1 MSFNIGLSGLQATS
15 EQMNTISHNIA
26 NGSTAGFKS
35 SRTEFQDVYAAT
47 FGGGQANGV
56 AVSNIR
62 QSFATGSMTTTGRN
76 ADLAINGDGF
86 FVVENNGQKFYTRA
100 GIFDTRQDKN
110 NPSML
115 NLVSPDGSLLLGKG
129 GQPITI
135 DQADQAPK
143 ATAKGSLGLNL
154 DSGAPVIDAKA
165 KPFDPNDPASYNST
179 STVKVYDTLG
189 NEHQVTQYYRKT
201 AEGEW
206 DMYVS
211 VDNKPLDDGATP
223 PKPIANKLTFTDEGA
238 LDTINGK
245 KESTLDLSL
254 PLATRA
260 GAGAQ
265 PLRLDLGKM
274 TQYGGGF
281 SITSV
286 SSDGYAAG
294 KFANWSFESDGTVVA
309 RYTNG
314 EKVSQGQ
321 LQLARF
327 TNNEGLQPA
336 GGNRWTETFASGQA
350 MTGVAGEG
358 QLGGILTGRYENSN
372 VNITDEMVGLMGAQ
386 SSYQANAKSIQVAN
400 EMTKIL
406 FNSL

>member
-1 MSFNIGLSGLQATS
+1 MSFNIGLSGLKSTS

-35 SRTEFQDVYAAT
+35 SRTEFQDVYSAT

-76 ADLAINGDGF
+76 GDLAINGDGF

-100 GIFDTRQDKN
+100 GVFDTRQDKN

-115 NLVSPDGSLLLGKG
+115 NLVSADGSLLLGKG

-143 ATAKGSLGLNL
+143 ATTKGSLGLNL
-154 DSGAPVIDAKA
+154 DSGAPVIDAA
-165 KPFDPNDPASYNST
+165 KPFDITDPSTYNST
-179 STVKVYDTLG
+179 STVKVYDQLG

-201 AEGEW
+201 ADGQW
-206 DMYVS
+206 DMHVAM
-211 VDNKPLDDGATP
+211 DNTLLPGGPTPVEFDGSGKLLKPSP
-223 PKPIANKLTFTDEGA
+223 ANLSLTLPNGQPLA
-238 LDTINGK
+238 LDM
-245 KESTLDLSL
+245 S
-254 PLATRA
+254 A
-260 GAGAQ
+260 
-265 PLRLDLGKM
+265 M

-281 SITSV
+281 SINTV

-294 KFANWSFESDGTVVA
+294 KFANWSFEPDGTVMA

-358 QLGGILTGRYENSN
+358 QLGSILTGRYENSN

>member
-62 QSFATGSMTTTGRN
+62 QSFATGSMTTTNRN
-76 ADLAINGDGF
+76 GDLAINGDGF

-100 GIFDTRQDKN
+100 GIFDARQDKN
-110 NPSML
+110 NPNML
-115 NLVSPDGSLLLGKG
+115 NLLSADGSLLLGKG

-206 DMYVS
+206 DMYIS

-223 PKPIANKLTFTDEGA
+223 PKPIANKLKFTDEGA
-238 LDTINGK
+238 LETINGN

-254 PLATRA
+254 PLAT
-260 GAGAQ
+260 GAQ
-265 PLRLDLGKM
+265 TVRLDLGKM

-281 SITSV
+281 SINSV

>member
-1 MSFNIGLSGLQATS
+1 MSFNIGLSGLKSTS
-15 EQMNTISHNIA
+15 AQMDTISHNIA

-35 SRTEFQDVYAAT
+35 SRTEFQDVYSAT

-56 AVSNIR
+56 AVSGVR

-86 FVVENNGQKFYTRA
+86 FAVENNGQKFYTRA

-110 NPSML
+110 NPTML

-129 GQPITI
+129 GKPITI

-143 ATAKGSLGLNL
+143 ATTKGSLGLNL
-154 DSGAPVIDAKA
+154 DSGAPLSTKT
-165 KPFDPNDPASYNST
+165 PFNPDDPSTYNST
-179 STVKVYDTLG
+179 STVKAYDKLG
-189 NEHQVTQYYRKT
+189 NEHQVTQYYCKT

-206 DMYVS
+206 DMYS
-211 VDNKPLDDGATP
+211 IVDPGKNPAQPTP
-223 PKPIANKLTFTDEGA
+223 TPTKLTFDDKGA
-238 LDTINGK
+238 LTSSKQTTVSVPGG
-245 KESTLDLSL
+245 ETVTLDMS
-254 PLATRA
+254 A
-260 GAGAQ
+260 
-265 PLRLDLGKM
+265 M

-281 SITSV
+281 SINTV

-294 KFANWSFESDGTVVA
+294 KFANWSFEPDGTVIA

-327 TNNEGLQPA
+327 TNSEGLQPA

-350 MTGVAGEG
+350 MAGVAGEG
-358 QLGGILTGRYENSN
+358 QLGSIMTGRYENSN
-372 VNITDEMVGLMGAQ
+372 VNISDEMVGLMGAQ
-386 SSYQANAKSIQVAN
+386 SNYQANAKSIQVAN
-400 EMTKIL
+400 EMTKVL

>member
-1 MSFNIGLSGLQATS
+1 MSFNISLSGLKATS

-35 SRTEFQDVYAAT
+35 SRTEFQDVYSSNL
-47 FGGGQANGV
+47 GGGQPNGV
-56 AVSNIR
+56 AVSDIR

-110 NPSML
+110 NPNML
-115 NLVSPDGSLLLGKG
+115 NLVSGDGSLLLGKG

-135 DQADQAPK
+135 DQADQKPK

-154 DSGAPVIDAKA
+154 DSGATTPTVAFDIN
-165 KPFDPNDPASYNST
+165 KPESYNST
-179 STVKVYDTLG
+179 STVKAYDQLG

-201 AEGEW
+201 AGAGEW
-206 DMYVS
+206 EVYIS
-211 VDNKPLDDGATP
+211 VDNQLQPAVATGAAATP
-223 PKPIANKLTFTDEGA
+223 IAKLTFDSKTGA
-238 LDTINGK
+238 LGSVKPSGK
-245 KESTLDLSL
+245 TDPKSVSVSIPGGTSVALSL
-254 PLATRA
+254 SA
-260 GAGAQ
+260 
-265 PLRLDLGKM
+265 M

-281 SITSV
+281 SINSV
-286 SSDGYAAG
+286 NSDGYAAG
-294 KFANWSFESDGTVVA
+294 KFANWSFEPDGTVVA
-309 RYTNG
+309 RYSNG
-314 EKVSQGQ
+314 QKVSQGQ

-358 QLGGILTGRYENSN
+358 QLGSILTGRYENSN

-400 EMTKIL
+400 EMTKVL

>member
-1 MSFNIGLSGLQATS
+1 MSFNIGLSGLKATS

-35 SRTEFQDVYAAT
+35 SRTEFQDVYSAT

-62 QSFATGSMTTTGRN
+62 QSFATGSMTTTSRN

-86 FVVENNGQKFYTRA
+86 FVVENNGQKYYTRA

-115 NLVSPDGSLLLGKG
+115 NLVSSDGSLLLGKG
-129 GQPITI
+129 GKPISI
-135 DQADQAPK
+135 DQADQAPQ
-143 ATAKGSLGLNL
+143 ASTKGSLGLNL
-154 DSGAPVIDAKA
+154 DSGAPVIDAA
-165 KPFDPNDPASYNST
+165 KPFDITDPSTYNST
-179 STVKVYDTLG
+179 STVKVYDQLG

-201 AEGEW
+201 DDGQW
-206 DMYVS
+206 DMHVAM
-211 VDNKPLDDGATP
+211 DNTLLPGSATKVEFDGSG
-223 PKPIANKLTFTDEGA
+223 KLTKPSPSNLSLTLPNGQPMA
-238 LDTINGK
+238 LDM
-245 KESTLDLSL
+245 S
-254 PLATRA
+254 A
-260 GAGAQ
+260 
-265 PLRLDLGKM
+265 M

-281 SITSV
+281 SINSV

-294 KFANWSFESDGTVVA
+294 KFANWSFEPDGTVVA

-336 GGNRWTETFASGQA
+336 GGNRWTETFVSGQA

-358 QLGGILTGRYENSN
+358 QLGSILTGRYENSN

>member
-1 MSFNIGLSGLQATS
+1 MSFNIGLSGLKSTS

-35 SRTEFQDVYAAT
+35 SRTEFQDVYSAT

-143 ATAKGSLGLNL
+143 ASTKGSLGLNL
-154 DSGAPVIDAKA
+154 DSGAPVIDAA
-165 KPFDPNDPASYNST
+165 KPFDINDPATYNST
-179 STVKVYDTLG
+179 STVKVYDKLG

-201 AEGEW
+201 ADGKW
-206 DMYVS
+206 DMHVAM
-211 VDNKPLDDGATP
+211 DNTLLPGGATP
-223 PKPIANKLTFTDEGA
+223 VEFDDTGKLTKPSPSNLSLTLPNGQPLA
-238 LDTINGK
+238 LDM
-245 KESTLDLSL
+245 S
-254 PLATRA
+254 A
-260 GAGAQ
+260 
-265 PLRLDLGKM
+265 M

-281 SITSV
+281 SINSV

-294 KFANWSFESDGTVVA
+294 KFANWSFEPDGTVMA

>member
-1 MSFNIGLSGLQATS
+1 MSFNIGLSGLKSTS

-35 SRTEFQDVYAAT
+35 SRTEFQDVYSAT

-143 ATAKGSLGLNL
+143 ASTKGSLGLNL
-154 DSGAPVIDAKA
+154 DSGAPVIDAA
-165 KPFDPNDPASYNST
+165 KPFDINDPATYNST
-179 STVKVYDTLG
+179 STVKVYDKLG

-201 AEGEW
+201 ADGKW
-206 DMYVS
+206 DMHVAM
-211 VDNKPLDDGATP
+211 DNTLLPGGATP
-223 PKPIANKLTFTDEGA
+223 VEFDDTGKLTKPSPSNLSLTLPNGQPLA
-238 LDTINGK
+238 LDM
-245 KESTLDLSL
+245 S
-254 PLATRA
+254 A
-260 GAGAQ
+260 
-265 PLRLDLGKM
+265 M

-281 SITSV
+281 SINSV
-286 SSDGYAAG
+286 NSDGYAAG

>member
-1 MSFNIGLSGLQATS
+1 MSFNIGLSGLKSTS

-35 SRTEFQDVYAAT
+35 SRTEFQDVYSAT

-110 NPSML
+110 NPSKL

-143 ATAKGSLGLNL
+143 ASTKGSLGLNL
-154 DSGAPVIDAKA
+154 DSGAPVITKN
-165 KPFDPNDPASYNST
+165 FDINDPATYNST
-179 STVKVYDTLG
+179 STVKVYDQLG

-201 AEGEW
+201 DEGKW
-206 DMYVS
+206 DMHVAM
-211 VDNKPLDDGATP
+211 DNTLLPGGATP
-223 PKPIANKLTFTDEGA
+223 VEFDDTGKLTKPNPSNLSLTLPNGQPLA
-238 LDTINGK
+238 LDM
-245 KESTLDLSL
+245 S
-254 PLATRA
+254 A
-260 GAGAQ
+260 
-265 PLRLDLGKM
+265 M

-281 SITSV
+281 SINSV
-286 SSDGYAAG
+286 NSDGYAAG
-294 KFANWSFESDGTVVA
+294 KFANWSFEPDGTVMA

>member
-35 SRTEFQDVYAAT
+35 SRTEFQDVYSAT

-110 NPSML
+110 NPSMM

-135 DQADQAPK
+135 DKTDQAPK
-143 ATAKGSLGLNL
+143 ASTKGSLGLNL
-154 DSGAPVIDAKA
+154 DSGAPVIDAA
-165 KPFDPNDPASYNST
+165 KPFDINDPATYNST
-179 STVKVYDTLG
+179 STVKVYDKLG

-201 AEGEW
+201 ADGKW
-206 DMYVS
+206 DMHVAM
-211 VDNKPLDDGATP
+211 DNTLLPGGATP
-223 PKPIANKLTFTDEGA
+223 VEFDDTGKLTKPSPSNLSLTLPNGQPLA
-238 LDTINGK
+238 LDM
-245 KESTLDLSL
+245 S
-254 PLATRA
+254 A
-260 GAGAQ
+260 
-265 PLRLDLGKM
+265 M

-281 SITSV
+281 SINSV

>member
-62 QSFATGSMTTTGRN
+62 QSFATGSMTTTNRN
-76 ADLAINGDGF
+76 GDLAINGDGF

-110 NPSML
+110 NPSMM

-129 GQPITI
+129 GQPIAI
-135 DQADQAPK
+135 DKTDQAPK
-143 ATAKGSLGLNL
+143 ASTKGSLGLNL
-154 DSGAPVIDAKA
+154 DSGAPVIDAA
-165 KPFDPNDPASYNST
+165 KPFDINDPSTYNST
-179 STVKVYDTLG
+179 STVKVYDQLG

-201 AEGEW
+201 ADGKW
-206 DMYVS
+206 DMHVAM
-211 VDNKPLDDGATP
+211 DNTLLPGGATP
-223 PKPIANKLTFTDEGA
+223 VEFDDTGKLTKPSPSNLSLTLPNGQPLA
-238 LDTINGK
+238 LDM
-245 KESTLDLSL
+245 S
-254 PLATRA
+254 A
-260 GAGAQ
+260 
-265 PLRLDLGKM
+265 M

>member
-62 QSFATGSMTTTGRN
+62 QSFATGSMTTTNRN
-76 ADLAINGDGF
+76 GDLAINGDGF

-135 DQADQAPK
+135 DQADQAPQ
-143 ATAKGSLGLNL
+143 ASTKGSLGLNL
-154 DSGAPVIDAKA
+154 DSGAPVITKT
-165 KPFDPNDPASYNST
+165 PFDPKDPSTYNST
-179 STVKVYDTLG
+179 STVKVYDKLG
-189 NEHQVTQYYRKT
+189 NEHQLTQYYSKKADGKWEMNVT
-201 AEGEW
+201 MDDA
-206 DMYVS
+206 
-211 VDNKPLDDGATP
+211 PLPAAKQELEFDGDSG
-223 PKPIANKLTFTDEGA
+223 KLTAPSPANPTITLPNGQNFA
-238 LDTINGK
+238 LDM
-245 KESTLDLSL
+245 S
-254 PLATRA
+254 A
-260 GAGAQ
+260 
-265 PLRLDLGKM
+265 M

-281 SITSV
+281 SINSV
-286 SSDGYAAG
+286 NSDGYAAG
-294 KFANWSFESDGTVVA
+294 KFANWSFEPDGTVVA

>member
-1 MSFNIGLSGLQATS
+1 MSFNIGLSGLKSTS

-35 SRTEFQDVYAAT
+35 SRTEFQDVYSAT

-56 AVSNIR
+56 AVSNVR

-115 NLVSPDGSLLLGKG
+115 NLVSADGSLLLGKG
-129 GQPITI
+129 GQPISI

-143 ATAKGSLGLNL
+143 ASSKGSLGLNL
-154 DSGAPVIDAKA
+154 DSGAPVIDVA
-165 KPFDPNDPASYNST
+165 KPFDITDPSTYNST
-179 STVKVYDTLG
+179 STVKVYDPLG

-201 AEGEW
+201 ADGQW
-206 DMYVS
+206 DMHVAM
-211 VDNKPLDDGATP
+211 DNTLLPGGATP
-223 PKPIANKLTFTDEGA
+223 VEFDDTGKLTKPSPSNLSLTLPNGQPLA
-238 LDTINGK
+238 LDM
-245 KESTLDLSL
+245 S
-254 PLATRA
+254 A
-260 GAGAQ
+260 
-265 PLRLDLGKM
+265 M

-281 SITSV
+281 SINTV

-294 KFANWSFESDGTVVA
+294 KFANWSFEPDGTVVA

-336 GGNRWTETFASGQA
+336 GGNRWTETFASGQS

-358 QLGGILTGRYENSN
+358 QLGSILTGRYENSN

>member
-62 QSFATGSMTTTGRN
+62 QSFATGSMTTTNRN
-76 ADLAINGDGF
+76 GDLAINGDGF

-100 GIFDTRQDKN
+100 GIFDARQDKN
-110 NPSML
+110 NPNML
-115 NLVSPDGSLLLGKG
+115 NLLSADGSLLLGKG

-135 DQADQAPK
+135 DQADQAPQ
-143 ATAKGSLGLNL
+143 ASTKGSLGLNL
-154 DSGAPVIDAKA
+154 DSGAPVITKT
-165 KPFDPNDPASYNST
+165 PFDPKDPSTYNST
-179 STVKVYDTLG
+179 STVKVYDKLG
-189 NEHQVTQYYRKT
+189 NEHQLTQYYSKKADGKWEMNVT
-201 AEGEW
+201 MDDA
-206 DMYVS
+206 
-211 VDNKPLDDGATP
+211 PLPAAKQELEFDGDSG
-223 PKPIANKLTFTDEGA
+223 KLTAPSPANPTITLPNGQNFA
-238 LDTINGK
+238 LDM
-245 KESTLDLSL
+245 S
-254 PLATRA
+254 A
-260 GAGAQ
+260 
-265 PLRLDLGKM
+265 M

-281 SITSV
+281 SINSV

>member
-62 QSFATGSMTTTGRN
+62 QSFATGSMTTTNRN
-76 ADLAINGDGF
+76 GDLAINGDGF

-110 NPSML
+110 NPSMM

-129 GQPITI
+129 GQPIAI
-135 DQADQAPK
+135 DKTDQAPK
-143 ATAKGSLGLNL
+143 ASTKGSLGLNL
-154 DSGAPVIDAKA
+154 DSGAPIIDAA
-165 KPFDPNDPASYNST
+165 KPFDINDPSTYNST
-179 STVKVYDTLG
+179 STVKVYDQLG

-201 AEGEW
+201 ADGKW
-206 DMYVS
+206 DMHVAM
-211 VDNKPLDDGATP
+211 DNTLLPGGATP
-223 PKPIANKLTFTDEGA
+223 VEFDDTGKLTKPSPSNLSLTLPNGQPLA
-238 LDTINGK
+238 LDM
-245 KESTLDLSL
+245 S
-254 PLATRA
+254 A
-260 GAGAQ
+260 
-265 PLRLDLGKM
+265 M

-281 SITSV
+281 SINSV
-286 SSDGYAAG
+286 NSDGYAAG

>member
-62 QSFATGSMTTTGRN
+62 QSFATGSMTTTNRN
-76 ADLAINGDGF
+76 GDLAINGDGF

-100 GIFDTRQDKN
+100 GIFDARQDKN
-110 NPSML
+110 NPNML
-115 NLVSPDGSLLLGKG
+115 NLLSADGSLLLGKG

-143 ATAKGSLGLNL
+143 ASTKGSLGLNL
-154 DSGAPVIDAKA
+154 DSGAPVIDAA
-165 KPFDPNDPASYNST
+165 KPFDINDPSTYNST
-179 STVKVYDTLG
+179 STVKVYDQLG

-201 AEGEW
+201 ADGKW
-206 DMYVS
+206 DMHVAM
-211 VDNKPLDDGATP
+211 DNTLLPGGATP
-223 PKPIANKLTFTDEGA
+223 VEFDDTGKLTKPSPSNLSLTLPNGQPLA
-238 LDTINGK
+238 LDM
-245 KESTLDLSL
+245 S
-254 PLATRA
+254 A
-260 GAGAQ
+260 
-265 PLRLDLGKM
+265 M

-294 KFANWSFESDGTVVA
+294 KFANWSFEPDGTVVA

>member
-143 ATAKGSLGLNL
+143 ASTKGSLGLNL
-154 DSGAPVIDAKA
+154 DSGAPVITKT
-165 KPFDPNDPASYNST
+165 PFDPKDPSTYNST
-179 STVKVYDTLG
+179 STVKVYDKLG
-189 NEHQVTQYYRKT
+189 NEHQLTQYYSKKADGKWEMNVT
-201 AEGEW
+201 MDDA
-206 DMYVS
+206 
-211 VDNKPLDDGATP
+211 PLPAAKQELEFDDSG
-223 PKPIANKLTFTDEGA
+223 KLTKPSPANPTITLPNGQNFA
-238 LDTINGK
+238 LDM
-245 KESTLDLSL
+245 S
-254 PLATRA
+254 A
-260 GAGAQ
+260 
-265 PLRLDLGKM
+265 M

-281 SITSV
+281 SINSV
-286 SSDGYAAG
+286 NSDGYAAG
-294 KFANWSFESDGTVVA
+294 KFANWSFEPDGTVVA

>member
-1 MSFNIGLSGLQATS
+1 MSFNIGLSGLKSTS

-35 SRTEFQDVYAAT
+35 SRTEFQDVYSAT

-143 ATAKGSLGLNL
+143 ASTKGSLGLNL
-154 DSGAPVIDAKA
+154 DSGAPVIDAA
-165 KPFDPNDPASYNST
+165 KPFDINDPATYNST
-179 STVKVYDTLG
+179 STVKVYDKLG

-201 AEGEW
+201 ADGKW
-206 DMYVS
+206 DMHVAM
-211 VDNKPLDDGATP
+211 DNTLLPGGATP
-223 PKPIANKLTFTDEGA
+223 VEFDDTGKLTKPSPSNLSLTLPNGQPLA
-238 LDTINGK
+238 LDM
-245 KESTLDLSL
+245 S
-254 PLATRA
+254 A
-260 GAGAQ
+260 
-265 PLRLDLGKM
+265 M

-281 SITSV
+281 SINSV

>member
-154 DSGAPVIDAKA
+154 DSGAPVITKT
-165 KPFDPNDPASYNST
+165 PFDPKDPSTYNST
-179 STVKVYDTLG
+179 STVKVYDKLG
-189 NEHQVTQYYRKT
+189 NEHQLTQYYSKKADGKWEMNVT
-201 AEGEW
+201 MDDA
-206 DMYVS
+206 
-211 VDNKPLDDGATP
+211 PLPAAKQELEFDGDSG
-223 PKPIANKLTFTDEGA
+223 KLTAPSPANPTITLPNGQNFA
-238 LDTINGK
+238 LDM
-245 KESTLDLSL
+245 S
-254 PLATRA
+254 A
-260 GAGAQ
+260 
-265 PLRLDLGKM
+265 M

-281 SITSV
+281 SINSV
-286 SSDGYAAG
+286 NSDGYAAG
-294 KFANWSFESDGTVVA
+294 KFANWSFEPDGTVVA

>member
-35 SRTEFQDVYAAT
+35 SRTEFQDVYSAT

-143 ATAKGSLGLNL
+143 ASTKGSLGLNL
-154 DSGAPVIDAKA
+154 DSGAPVITKT
-165 KPFDPNDPASYNST
+165 PFDPKDPSTYNST
-179 STVKVYDTLG
+179 STVKVYDKLG
-189 NEHQVTQYYRKT
+189 NEHQLTQYYSKT
-201 AEGEW
+201 ADGKWEMNVTM
-206 DMYVS
+206 D
-211 VDNKPLDDGATP
+211 DAPLPAAKQELEFDDSG
-223 PKPIANKLTFTDEGA
+223 KLTKPSPANPTITLPNGQNFA
-238 LDTINGK
+238 LDM
-245 KESTLDLSL
+245 S
-254 PLATRA
+254 A
-260 GAGAQ
+260 
-265 PLRLDLGKM
+265 M

-281 SITSV
+281 SINSV
-286 SSDGYAAG
+286 NSDGYAAG
-294 KFANWSFESDGTVVA
+294 KFANWSFEPDGTVVA

>member
-110 NPSML
+110 NPSMM

-129 GQPITI
+129 GQPIAI
-135 DQADQAPK
+135 DKTDQAPK
-143 ATAKGSLGLNL
+143 ASTKGSLGLNL
-154 DSGAPVIDAKA
+154 DSGAPIIDAA
-165 KPFDPNDPASYNST
+165 KPFDINDPSTYNST
-179 STVKVYDTLG
+179 STVKVYDKLG

-201 AEGEW
+201 ADGKW
-206 DMYVS
+206 DMHVAM
-211 VDNKPLDDGATP
+211 DNTLLPGGATP
-223 PKPIANKLTFTDEGA
+223 VEFDDSGKLTKPSPSNLSLTLPNGQPLA
-238 LDTINGK
+238 LDM
-245 KESTLDLSL
+245 S
-254 PLATRA
+254 A
-260 GAGAQ
+260 
-265 PLRLDLGKM
+265 M

-281 SITSV
+281 SINSV

>member
-62 QSFATGSMTTTGRN
+62 QSFATGSMTTTNRN
-76 ADLAINGDGF
+76 GDLAINGDGF

-100 GIFDTRQDKN
+100 GIFDARQDKN
-110 NPSML
+110 NPNML
-115 NLVSPDGSLLLGKG
+115 NLLSADGSLLLGKG

-143 ATAKGSLGLNL
+143 ASTKGSLGLNL
-154 DSGAPVIDAKA
+154 DSGAPVIDAA
-165 KPFDPNDPASYNST
+165 KPFDINDPSTYNST
-179 STVKVYDTLG
+179 STVKVYDQLG

-201 AEGEW
+201 ADGKW
-206 DMYVS
+206 DMHVAM
-211 VDNKPLDDGATP
+211 DNTLLPGGATP
-223 PKPIANKLTFTDEGA
+223 VEFDDTGKLTKPSPSNLSLTLPNGQPLA
-238 LDTINGK
+238 LDM
-245 KESTLDLSL
+245 S
-254 PLATRA
+254 A
-260 GAGAQ
+260 
-265 PLRLDLGKM
+265 M

-400 EMTKIL
+400 DMTKIL

>member
-1 MSFNIGLSGLQATS
+1 MSFNIGLSGLKSTS

-35 SRTEFQDVYAAT
+35 SRTEFQDVYSAT

-143 ATAKGSLGLNL
+143 ASTKGSLGLNL
-154 DSGAPVIDAKA
+154 DSGAPVIDAA
-165 KPFDPNDPASYNST
+165 KPFDINDPATYNST
-179 STVKVYDTLG
+179 STVKVYDKLG

-201 AEGEW
+201 ADGHW
-206 DMYVS
+206 DMHVAM
-211 VDNKPLDDGATP
+211 DNTEIPAAKQSLEFDGTG
-223 PKPIANKLTFTDEGA
+223 KLTKPSPANPTINLPNGQDIA
-238 LDTINGK
+238 LDM
-245 KESTLDLSL
+245 S
-254 PLATRA
+254 A
-260 GAGAQ
+260 
-265 PLRLDLGKM
+265 M

-281 SITSV
+281 SINSV

>member
-35 SRTEFQDVYAAT
+35 SRTEFQDVYSAT

-110 NPSML
+110 NPSMM

-135 DQADQAPK
+135 DKTDQAPK
-143 ATAKGSLGLNL
+143 ASTKGSLGLNL
-154 DSGAPVIDAKA
+154 DSGAPIIDAA
-165 KPFDPNDPASYNST
+165 KPFDINDPSTYNST
-179 STVKVYDTLG
+179 STVKVYDKLG

-201 AEGEW
+201 ADGKW
-206 DMYVS
+206 DMHVAM
-211 VDNKPLDDGATP
+211 DNTLLPGGATP
-223 PKPIANKLTFTDEGA
+223 VEFDDTGKLTKPSPSNLSLTLPNGQPLA
-238 LDTINGK
+238 LDM
-245 KESTLDLSL
+245 S
-254 PLATRA
+254 A
-260 GAGAQ
+260 
-265 PLRLDLGKM
+265 M

-281 SITSV
+281 SINSV

>member
-1 MSFNIGLSGLQATS
+1 MSFNIGLSGLKATS

-35 SRTEFQDVYAAT
+35 SRTEFQDVYSAT

-110 NPSML
+110 NPSMM

-129 GQPITI
+129 GQPIAI
-135 DQADQAPK
+135 DKTDQAPK
-143 ATAKGSLGLNL
+143 ASTKGSLGLNL
-154 DSGAPVIDAKA
+154 DSGAPIIDAA
-165 KPFDPNDPASYNST
+165 KPFDINDPSTYNST
-179 STVKVYDTLG
+179 STVKVYDKLG

-201 AEGEW
+201 ADGKW
-206 DMYVS
+206 DMHVAM
-211 VDNKPLDDGATP
+211 DNTLLPGGATP
-223 PKPIANKLTFTDEGA
+223 VEFDDTGKLTKPSPSNLSLTLPNGQPLA
-238 LDTINGK
+238 LDM
-245 KESTLDLSL
+245 S
-254 PLATRA
+254 A
-260 GAGAQ
+260 
-265 PLRLDLGKM
+265 M

>member
-1 MSFNIGLSGLQATS
+1 MSFNIGLSGLKATS

-35 SRTEFQDVYAAT
+35 SRTEFQDVYSAT

-143 ATAKGSLGLNL
+143 ASTKGSLGLNL
-154 DSGAPVIDAKA
+154 DSGAPVIDAA
-165 KPFDPNDPASYNST
+165 KPFDINDPATYNST
-179 STVKVYDTLG
+179 STVKVYDKLG

-201 AEGEW
+201 ADGKW
-206 DMYVS
+206 DMHVAM
-211 VDNKPLDDGATP
+211 DNTLLPGGATP
-223 PKPIANKLTFTDEGA
+223 VEFDDTGKLTKPSPSNLSLTLPNGQPLA
-238 LDTINGK
+238 LDM
-245 KESTLDLSL
+245 S
-254 PLATRA
+254 A
-260 GAGAQ
+260 
-265 PLRLDLGKM
+265 M

-281 SITSV
+281 SINSV
-286 SSDGYAAG
+286 NSDGYAAG
-294 KFANWSFESDGTVVA
+294 KFANWSFEPDGTVMA

>member
-1 MSFNIGLSGLQATS
+1 MSFNIGLSGLKATS

-35 SRTEFQDVYAAT
+35 SRTEFQDVYSAT

-143 ATAKGSLGLNL
+143 ASTKGSLGLNL
-154 DSGAPVIDAKA
+154 DSGAPVIDAA
-165 KPFDPNDPASYNST
+165 KPFDINDPATYNST
-179 STVKVYDTLG
+179 STVKVYDKLG

-201 AEGEW
+201 ADGKW
-206 DMYVS
+206 DMHVAM
-211 VDNKPLDDGATP
+211 DNTLLPGGATP
-223 PKPIANKLTFTDEGA
+223 VEFDDTGKLTKPSPSNLSLTLPNGQPLA
-238 LDTINGK
+238 LDM
-245 KESTLDLSL
+245 S
-254 PLATRA
+254 A
-260 GAGAQ
+260 
-265 PLRLDLGKM
+265 M

-281 SITSV
+281 SINSV

-294 KFANWSFESDGTVVA
+294 KFANWSFEPDGTVVA

>member
-135 DQADQAPK
+135 DQADQAPQ
-143 ATAKGSLGLNL
+143 ASTKGSLGLNL
-154 DSGAPVIDAKA
+154 DSGAPVITKT
-165 KPFDPNDPASYNST
+165 PFDPKDPSTYNST
-179 STVKVYDTLG
+179 STVKVYDKLG
-189 NEHQVTQYYRKT
+189 NEHQLTQYYSKKADGKWEMNVT
-201 AEGEW
+201 MDDA
-206 DMYVS
+206 
-211 VDNKPLDDGATP
+211 PLPAAKQELEFDGDSG
-223 PKPIANKLTFTDEGA
+223 KLTAPSPANPTITLPNGQNFA
-238 LDTINGK
+238 LDM
-245 KESTLDLSL
+245 S
-254 PLATRA
+254 A
-260 GAGAQ
+260 
-265 PLRLDLGKM
+265 M

-281 SITSV
+281 SINSV
-286 SSDGYAAG
+286 NSDGYAAG
-294 KFANWSFESDGTVVA
+294 KFANWSFEPDGTVVA

>member
-62 QSFATGSMTTTGRN
+62 QSFATGSMTTTNRN
-76 ADLAINGDGF
+76 GDLAINGDGF

-100 GIFDTRQDKN
+100 GIFDARQDKN
-110 NPSML
+110 NPNML
-115 NLVSPDGSLLLGKG
+115 NLLSADGSLLLGKG

-143 ATAKGSLGLNL
+143 ASTKGSLGLNL
-154 DSGAPVIDAKA
+154 DSGAPVIDAA
-165 KPFDPNDPASYNST
+165 KPFDINDPSTYNST
-179 STVKVYDTLG
+179 STVKVYDQLG

-201 AEGEW
+201 ADGKW
-206 DMYVS
+206 DMHVAM
-211 VDNKPLDDGATP
+211 DNTLLPGGATP
-223 PKPIANKLTFTDEGA
+223 VEFDDTGKLTKPSPSNLSLTLPNGQPLA
-238 LDTINGK
+238 LDM
-245 KESTLDLSL
+245 S
-254 PLATRA
+254 A
-260 GAGAQ
+260 
-265 PLRLDLGKM
+265 M

-386 SSYQANAKSIQVAN
+386 SSYQANA
-400 EMTKIL
+400 
-406 FNSL
+406 

>member
-62 QSFATGSMTTTGRN
+62 QSFATGSMTTTNRN
-76 ADLAINGDGF
+76 GDLAINGDGF

-110 NPSML
+110 NPSMM

-129 GQPITI
+129 GQPIAI
-135 DQADQAPK
+135 DKTDQAPK
-143 ATAKGSLGLNL
+143 ASTKGSLGLNL
-154 DSGAPVIDAKA
+154 DSGAPVIDAA
-165 KPFDPNDPASYNST
+165 KPFDINDPSTYNST
-179 STVKVYDTLG
+179 STVKVYDQLG

-201 AEGEW
+201 AEGKW
-206 DMYVS
+206 DMHVAM
-211 VDNKPLDDGATP
+211 DNTLLPGGATP
-223 PKPIANKLTFTDEGA
+223 VEFDDTGKLTKPSPSNLSLTLPNGQPLA
-238 LDTINGK
+238 LDM
-245 KESTLDLSL
+245 S
-254 PLATRA
+254 A
-260 GAGAQ
+260 
-265 PLRLDLGKM
+265 M

-281 SITSV
+281 SINSV

-294 KFANWSFESDGTVVA
+294 KFANWSFEPDGTVMA

>member
-143 ATAKGSLGLNL
+143 ASTKGSLGLNL
-154 DSGAPVIDAKA
+154 DSGAPVIDAA
-165 KPFDPNDPASYNST
+165 KPFDINDPATYNST
-179 STVKVYDTLG
+179 STVKVYDKLG

-201 AEGEW
+201 ADGKW
-206 DMYVS
+206 DMHVAM
-211 VDNKPLDDGATP
+211 DNTLLPGGATP
-223 PKPIANKLTFTDEGA
+223 VEFDDTGKLTKPSPSNLSLTLPNGQPLA
-238 LDTINGK
+238 LDM
-245 KESTLDLSL
+245 S
-254 PLATRA
+254 A
-260 GAGAQ
+260 
-265 PLRLDLGKM
+265 M

-281 SITSV
+281 SINSV

-294 KFANWSFESDGTVVA
+294 KFANWSFEPDGTVMA

-336 GGNRWTETFASGQA
+336 GGNCWTETFASGQA

>member
-143 ATAKGSLGLNL
+143 ASTKGSLGLNL
-154 DSGAPVIDAKA
+154 DSGAPVIDAA
-165 KPFDPNDPASYNST
+165 KPFDINDPATYNST
-179 STVKVYDTLG
+179 STVKVYDKLG

-201 AEGEW
+201 ADGKW
-206 DMYVS
+206 DMHVAM
-211 VDNKPLDDGATP
+211 DNTLLPGGATP
-223 PKPIANKLTFTDEGA
+223 VEFDDTGKLTKPSPSNLSLTLPNGQPLA
-238 LDTINGK
+238 LDM
-245 KESTLDLSL
+245 S
-254 PLATRA
+254 A
-260 GAGAQ
+260 
-265 PLRLDLGKM
+265 M

-281 SITSV
+281 SINSV
-286 SSDGYAAG
+286 NSDGYAAG
-294 KFANWSFESDGTVVA
+294 KFANWSFEPDGTVVA

>member
-1 MSFNIGLSGLQATS
+1 MSFNIGLSGLKSTS

-35 SRTEFQDVYAAT
+35 SRTEFQDVYSAT

-143 ATAKGSLGLNL
+143 ASTKGSLGLNL
-154 DSGAPVIDAKA
+154 DSGAPVIDAA
-165 KPFDPNDPASYNST
+165 KPFDINDPATYNST
-179 STVKVYDTLG
+179 STVKVYDQLG

-201 AEGEW
+201 DEGKWE
-206 DMYVS
+206 MHVAM
-211 VDNKPLDDGATP
+211 DNTLLPGGATP
-223 PKPIANKLTFTDEGA
+223 VEFDDTGKLTKPNPSNLSLTLPNGQPLA
-238 LDTINGK
+238 LDM
-245 KESTLDLSL
+245 S
-254 PLATRA
+254 A
-260 GAGAQ
+260 
-265 PLRLDLGKM
+265 M

-281 SITSV
+281 SINSV
-286 SSDGYAAG
+286 NSDGYAAG

>member
-135 DQADQAPK
+135 DQADQAPQ
-143 ATAKGSLGLNL
+143 ASTKGSLGLNL
-154 DSGAPVIDAKA
+154 DSGAPVITKT
-165 KPFDPNDPASYNST
+165 PFDPKDPSTYNST
-179 STVKVYDTLG
+179 STVKVYDKLG
-189 NEHQVTQYYRKT
+189 NEHQLTQYYSKKADGKWEMNVT
-201 AEGEW
+201 MDDA
-206 DMYVS
+206 
-211 VDNKPLDDGATP
+211 PLPAAKQELEFDGDSG
-223 PKPIANKLTFTDEGA
+223 KLTAPSPANPTITLPNGQNFA
-238 LDTINGK
+238 LDM
-245 KESTLDLSL
+245 S
-254 PLATRA
+254 A
-260 GAGAQ
+260 
-265 PLRLDLGKM
+265 M

-281 SITSV
+281 SINSV
-286 SSDGYAAG
+286 NSDGYAAG
-294 KFANWSFESDGTVVA
+294 KFANWSFEPDGTVVA

-350 MTGVAGEG
+350 MTGVA
-358 QLGGILTGRYENSN
+358 
-372 VNITDEMVGLMGAQ
+372 
-386 SSYQANAKSIQVAN
+386 
-400 EMTKIL
+400 
-406 FNSL
+406 

>member
-1 MSFNIGLSGLQATS
+1 
-15 EQMNTISHNIA
+15 ISHNIA

-62 QSFATGSMTTTGRN
+62 QSFATGSMTTTNRN
-76 ADLAINGDGF
+76 GDLAINGDGF

-100 GIFDTRQDKN
+100 GIFDARQDKN
-110 NPSML
+110 NPNML
-115 NLVSPDGSLLLGKG
+115 NLLSADGSLLLGKG

-143 ATAKGSLGLNL
+143 ASTKGSLGLNL
-154 DSGAPVIDAKA
+154 DSGAPVIDAA
-165 KPFDPNDPASYNST
+165 KPFDINDPSTYNST
-179 STVKVYDTLG
+179 STVKVYDQLG

-201 AEGEW
+201 ADGKW
-206 DMYVS
+206 DMHVAM
-211 VDNKPLDDGATP
+211 DNTLLPGGATP
-223 PKPIANKLTFTDEGA
+223 VEFDDTGKLTKPSPSNLSLTLPNGQPLA
-238 LDTINGK
+238 LDM
-245 KESTLDLSL
+245 S
-254 PLATRA
+254 A
-260 GAGAQ
+260 
-265 PLRLDLGKM
+265 M

-386 SSYQANAKSIQVAN
+386 SSYQANAKS
-400 EMTKIL
+400 
-406 FNSL
+406 

>member
-62 QSFATGSMTTTGRN
+62 QSFATGSMTTTNRN
-76 ADLAINGDGF
+76 GDLAINGDGF

-110 NPSML
+110 NPNMM

-129 GQPITI
+129 GQPIAI
-135 DQADQAPK
+135 DKTDQAPK
-143 ATAKGSLGLNL
+143 ASTKGSLGLNL
-154 DSGAPVIDAKA
+154 DSGAPVIDAA
-165 KPFDPNDPASYNST
+165 KPFDINDPSTYNST
-179 STVKVYDTLG
+179 STVKVYDQLG

-201 AEGEW
+201 AEGKW
-206 DMYVS
+206 DMHVAM
-211 VDNKPLDDGATP
+211 DNTLLPGGATP
-223 PKPIANKLTFTDEGA
+223 VEFDDTGKLTKPSPSNLSLTLPNGQPLA
-238 LDTINGK
+238 LDM
-245 KESTLDLSL
+245 S
-254 PLATRA
+254 A
-260 GAGAQ
+260 
-265 PLRLDLGKM
+265 M

-281 SITSV
+281 SINSV

>member
-47 FGGGQANGV
+47 FGSGQANGV

-62 QSFATGSMTTTGRN
+62 QSFATGSMTTTNRN
-76 ADLAINGDGF
+76 GDLAINGDGF

-100 GIFDTRQDKN
+100 GIFDARQDKN
-110 NPSML
+110 NPNML
-115 NLVSPDGSLLLGKG
+115 NLLSADGSLLLGKG

-143 ATAKGSLGLNL
+143 ASTKGSLGLNL
-154 DSGAPVIDAKA
+154 DSGAPVIDAA
-165 KPFDPNDPASYNST
+165 KPFDINDPSTYNST
-179 STVKVYDTLG
+179 STVKVYDQLG

-201 AEGEW
+201 ADGKW
-206 DMYVS
+206 DMHVAM
-211 VDNKPLDDGATP
+211 DNTLLPGGATP
-223 PKPIANKLTFTDEGA
+223 VEFDDTGKLTKPSPSNLSLTLPNGQPLA
-238 LDTINGK
+238 LDM
-245 KESTLDLSL
+245 S
-254 PLATRA
+254 A
-260 GAGAQ
+260 
-265 PLRLDLGKM
+265 M

>member
-1 MSFNIGLSGLQATS
+1 
-15 EQMNTISHNIA
+15 
-26 NGSTAGFKS
+26 
-35 SRTEFQDVYAAT
+35 
-47 FGGGQANGV
+47 
-56 AVSNIR
+56 
-62 QSFATGSMTTTGRN
+62 MTTTGRN

-143 ATAKGSLGLNL
+143 ASTKGSLGLNL
-154 DSGAPVIDAKA
+154 DSGAT
-165 KPFDPNDPASYNST
+165 KPTVAFDINKPESYNST
-179 STVKVYDTLG
+179 STIKVYDKLG
-189 NEHQVTQYYRKT
+189 NEHQLTQYYRKT
-201 AEGEW
+201 
-206 DMYVS
+206 D
-211 VDNKPLDDGATP
+211 DNKWEMHLAVDGDASLVTSTNP
-223 PKPIANKLTFTDEGA
+223 VNVEFNTDGT
-238 LDTINGK
+238 LKTSLGKINLNL
-245 KESTLDLSL
+245 STGPQEIDVAAS
-254 PLATRA
+254 
-260 GAGAQ
+260 
-265 PLRLDLGKM
+265 KM

-281 SITSV
+281 SINSV
-286 SSDGYAAG
+286 NSDGYAAG

>member
-35 SRTEFQDVYAAT
+35 SRTEFQDVYSAT

-143 ATAKGSLGLNL
+143 ASTKGSLGLNL
-154 DSGAPVIDAKA
+154 DSGAPVIDAA
-165 KPFDPNDPASYNST
+165 KPFDINDPATYNST
-179 STVKVYDTLG
+179 STVKVYDKLG

-201 AEGEW
+201 ADGKW
-206 DMYVS
+206 DMHVAM
-211 VDNKPLDDGATP
+211 DNTLLPGGATP
-223 PKPIANKLTFTDEGA
+223 VEFDDTGKLTKPSPSNLSLTLPNGQPLA
-238 LDTINGK
+238 LDM
-245 KESTLDLSL
+245 S
-254 PLATRA
+254 A
-260 GAGAQ
+260 
-265 PLRLDLGKM
+265 M

-281 SITSV
+281 SINSV